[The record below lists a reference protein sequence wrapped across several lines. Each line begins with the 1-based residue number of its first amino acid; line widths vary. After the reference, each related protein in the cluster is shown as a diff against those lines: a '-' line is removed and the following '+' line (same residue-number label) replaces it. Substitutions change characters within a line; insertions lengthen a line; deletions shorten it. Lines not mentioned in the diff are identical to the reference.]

1 MPKSMVQLL
10 TDLVSESKLTNE
22 QLASNIKLVEDIKSA
37 IVSKGGPN
45 TGGKDTIPSDI
56 GNIPSGSS
64 GGLDLDALGYS
75 DLAKIIKCEYIYPNV
90 LLAALKHDID
100 KLVKLPKNAS
110 EYSIPGTSLNSD
122 YGKSKVVA
130 FDSSDYTMSNKFQAR
145 TYLEDTTLEDSEVFV
160 LSNYI
165 VYDNDRIDVTSAPT
179 LTKAFNKKEVLDQI
193 KKNNLEV
200 FGDMTVLCNR
210 NDNYHLDH
218 VIIRCRSKETYD
230 DAYLTKNIK
239 TGEYLVNKLDDNYD
253 EKDHKYST
261 YIPSELLFSYSTCNN
276 LYYVSDRMFKV
287 YDRIVIKMTKLD
299 LSYAKNQQYHVFPT
313 QFTGTTKIVS
323 GSNSVTFP
331 KFSEYTD
338 CLLHLELRGDKYYLI
353 IRNGPNTDSP
363 KLLELELTPTDA

>member
-64 GGLDLDALGYS
+64 NGLDLDSLGYS

-130 FDSSDYTMSNKFQAR
+130 FDSSDYTMSNKFEAR

-160 LSNYI
+160 LSNYM
-165 VYDNDRIDVTSAPT
+165 VYDNDKIDVTSAPT

-193 KKNNLEV
+193 KKNNLKV

-218 VIIRCRSKETYD
+218 VIIRCRSKETYY

-253 EKDHKYST
+253 EKDNKYST

-276 LYYVSDRMFKV
+276 LYDVSDRMFKV

-323 GSNSVTFP
+323 GANSVTFP
-331 KFSEYTD
+331 KFTEYTD

-353 IRNGPNTDSP
+353 IRNGPNLDSP
-363 KLLELELTPTDA
+363 KLLELELTSTDA